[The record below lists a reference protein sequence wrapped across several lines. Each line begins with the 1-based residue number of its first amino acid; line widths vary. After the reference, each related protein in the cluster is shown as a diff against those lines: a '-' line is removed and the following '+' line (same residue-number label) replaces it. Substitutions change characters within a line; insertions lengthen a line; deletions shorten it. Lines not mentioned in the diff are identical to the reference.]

1 MLMFRKHIFSTV
13 HPCICVLCLCHIA
26 YVHAIQCART
36 QDEWNKAS
44 ASLQCQEPNYYHC
57 LKDENGNLIQQC
69 LQRVWIQNEMC
80 PEFNSRV
87 RRIDVFKCQSDEN
100 NCPNTIFWS
109 NAVYL
114 YPICYE
120 KTLPTT
126 RNKTVLTTTLSST
139 FLTSTIPQMSGN
151 TTSDENKNQEKV
163 ITIVISAIAAVVFIV
178 IVIVSLVVYLV
189 RKTHRRSNTD
199 TVYMYANSSDLP
211 IQLSEQRR
219 ENNEGEALIGNTT
232 HTSASDRGGQSQQS
246 DHKRKDK
253 EEEKL
258 IDGMEMKLKEIQRAS
273 KTQQSEHRRQ
283 TNKQKEL
290 IDLTMNLIKEI
301 YGVHVLILVNGR
313 NTDLDE
319 NLVKN
324 AAMKELKIAV
334 DMENSFRKWINNK
347 TEGSYVFR
355 DWITS
360 DEEYDETDLR
370 RTQLEIIHAIK
381 ENETKFV
388 FVFPLTVWS
397 QNTIINDMGKW
408 NICRLKTITEHSTI

>member
-1 MLMFRKHIFSTV
+1 MNIMLMYWKHIFSTV
-13 HPCICVLCLCHIA
+13 HPCTSVLFLYHIS

-57 LKDENGNLIQQC
+57 LKDDNGNLVQQC
-69 LQRVWIQNEMC
+69 LQRVWIQNGMC

-87 RRIDVFKCQSDEN
+87 RRIDVFKCQSDGN
-100 NCPNTIFWS
+100 NCPSTIFWS
-109 NAVYL
+109 NAVYI

-120 KTLPTT
+120 ETLPTT
-126 RNKTVLTTTLSST
+126 TTKTVLTTMLSSM

-151 TTSDENKNQEKV
+151 TTSDENKNQQEV
-163 ITIVISAIAAVVFIV
+163 IMIVIPAIATVFLIT
-178 IVIVSLVVYLV
+178 IVSLVAVYFV
-189 RKTHRRSNTD
+189 RRTQRRSNTEA
-199 TVYMYANSSDLP
+199 MFMNANSIDDP
-211 IQLSEQRR
+211 IELFEQLE
-219 ENNEGEALIGNTT
+219 ENNEGEALIENTN
-232 HTSASDRGGQSQQS
+232 HASASSDISDTIHASASGRGGRTQQS

-253 EEEKL
+253 KEEKL
-258 IDGMEMKLKEIQRAS
+258 IDLPM
-273 KTQQSEHRRQ
+273 
-283 TNKQKEL
+283 
-290 IDLTMNLIKEI
+290 DLIKEI

-319 NLVKN
+319 NIVKK

-334 DMENSFRKWINNK
+334 DMENSFQKWADNK
-347 TEGSYVFR
+347 TEESYVFR
-355 DWITS
+355 DWKMS
-360 DEEYDETDLR
+360 DGEYDETDFR
-370 RTQLEIIHAIK
+370 RTQLEIVHAIK

-408 NICRLKTITEHSTI
+408 NICRLKTITDHSTT